1 MRFEFHPLA
10 LAEYKDATRYY
21 AGCQSGL
28 EQRFMAAVERA
39 IELIVEAPE
48 RWPIL
53 EADVRRCLTRVFPYV
68 ILYTVETDHVLI
80 IAVMHSHREPG
91 YWRDRKPI

>member
-21 AGCQSGL
+21 AGCHSGL

-68 ILYTVETDHVLI
+68 ILYAVETDHVLI